1 MEGHF
6 LLFYYEM
13 GSSEGCKGS
22 EESEIRNGKK
32 KSEKSI
38 KNVARERARLSEK
51 HWHFGSNLERQQC
64 DTWYDWLASGLGKK
78 PFPRAKLEWQMNKSA
93 H

>member
-1 MEGHF
+1 MKWGLQRVARFQKSPKLGME
-6 LLFYYEM
+6 
-13 GSSEGCKGS
+13 
-22 EESEIRNGKK
+22 KK